1 MSTGQRK
8 TKAVVGVV
16 SAIGA
21 LAAGATI
28 TANADTVQVKSGD
41 TVWALSQKLGV
52 SIQDLEK
59 QNSID
64 SSTDMIF
71 VGQKLQV
78 KSSQSKQTITVKSG
92 DTLWDLAQ
100 AYHVSVAQLQAAN
113 HLSGDMLSVGQQ
125 LTLPTGAA
133 KATSTTSASTTSS
146 TATTQ
151 QSQSTAKANAVQAQI
166 VAEQQA
172 AAAKQQKQQAASV
185 SQSSSSTV
193 STSSSSASTE
203 KHTRAAVA
211 ETTPVS
217 QSAQSSASQSSY
229 SQTSQASS
237 SVASQSSVSQS
248 SSSQVQQ
255 AQSSQQQ
262 SQTSQQSSV
271 SQPASASQT
280 QQTTQ
285 TGSQNATATSQTKR
299 IKTTTQSAVKKQASQ
314 ASQSTT
320 TTTSSSSSSATTNAN
335 LSSGSVTGLALKL
348 ASANIPYVW
357 GGSSLSGM
365 DCSGLV
371 AYVYKNALGVN
382 LPHNTVSQ
390 EAFVTKHSVGTAK
403 PGDILFWGNS
413 GATYHDAI
421 YLGNNQFVAAPE
433 PGDNVKVQQISKYF
447 MPSFAGTLK

>member
-1 MSTGQRK
+1 MKMSTGQRK

-28 TANADTVQVKSGD
+28 TANADTVQVKAGD

-125 LTLPTGAA
+125 LSLPTGAS
-133 KATSTTSASTTSS
+133 KAADTTTSS
-146 TATTQ
+146 TSTSQ

-185 SQSSSSTV
+185 SESSSSTAT
-193 STSSSSASTE
+193 TSSSSTASTE
-203 KHTRAAVA
+203 RHTRAAVA

-217 QSAQSSASQSSY
+217 QASQSSASQSSQ
-229 SQTSQASS
+229 SQPSQSTS

-248 SSSQVQQ
+248 SSSQAQP
-255 AQSSQQQ
+255 AQSSQQ
-262 SQTSQQSSV
+262 SQTSQQTSV
-271 SQPASASQT
+271 SQPASSSQA

-299 IKTTTQSAVKKQASQ
+299 IKTTTQAAVKKQARVR
-314 ASQSTT
+314 QSTTT
-320 TTTSSSSSSATTNAN
+320 TTTSSSSSAKTNTN

-390 EAFVTKHSVGTAK
+390 EAFVSKHSVGTAK

>member
-1 MSTGQRK
+1 MKMSTGQRK

-28 TANADTVQVKSGD
+28 TANADTVQVKAGD

-125 LTLPTGAA
+125 LSLPTGAS
-133 KATSTTSASTTSS
+133 KAADTTTSS
-146 TATTQ
+146 TSTTQ

-185 SQSSSSTV
+185 SESSSSTAT
-193 STSSSSASTE
+193 TSSSSTASTE
-203 KHTRAAVA
+203 RHTRAAVA

-217 QSAQSSASQSSY
+217 QASQSSASQSSQ
-229 SQTSQASS
+229 SQPSQSTS

-248 SSSQVQQ
+248 SSSQAQP
-255 AQSSQQQ
+255 AQSSQQ
-262 SQTSQQSSV
+262 SQTSQQTSV
-271 SQPASASQT
+271 SQPASSSQA

-285 TGSQNATATSQTKR
+285 TGSQNTTATSQTKR
-299 IKTTTQSAVKKQASQ
+299 IKTTTQAAVKKQARVR
-314 ASQSTT
+314 QSTT
-320 TTTSSSSSSATTNAN
+320 TTTASSSSSAKTNTN

-390 EAFVTKHSVGTAK
+390 EAFVSKHSVGTAK

>member
-1 MSTGQRK
+1 MKMSTGQRK

-28 TANADTVQVKSGD
+28 TANADTVQVKAGD

-125 LTLPTGAA
+125 LSLPTGAS
-133 KATSTTSASTTSS
+133 KAADTTTSS
-146 TATTQ
+146 TSTTQ

-185 SQSSSSTV
+185 SESSSSTAT
-193 STSSSSASTE
+193 TSSSSTASTE
-203 KHTRAAVA
+203 RHTHAAVA

-217 QSAQSSASQSSY
+217 QASQSSASQSSQ
-229 SQTSQASS
+229 SQPSQSTS

-248 SSSQVQQ
+248 SSSQAQP
-255 AQSSQQQ
+255 AQSSQQ
-262 SQTSQQSSV
+262 SQTSQQTSV
-271 SQPASASQT
+271 SQPASSSQA

-285 TGSQNATATSQTKR
+285 TGSQNTTATSQTKR
-299 IKTTTQSAVKKQASQ
+299 IKTTTQAAVKKQARVR
-314 ASQSTT
+314 QSTT
-320 TTTSSSSSSATTNAN
+320 TTTASSSSSAKTNTN

-390 EAFVTKHSVGTAK
+390 EAFVSKHSVGTAK

>member
-1 MSTGQRK
+1 MKMSTGQRK

-28 TANADTVQVKSGD
+28 TANADTVQVKAGD

-125 LTLPTGAA
+125 LSLPTGAS
-133 KATSTTSASTTSS
+133 KAADTTTSS
-146 TATTQ
+146 TSTTQ

-185 SQSSSSTV
+185 SESSSSTAT
-193 STSSSSASTE
+193 TSSSSTASTE

-217 QSAQSSASQSSY
+217 QASQSSASQSSQ
-229 SQTSQASS
+229 SQPSQSTS

-248 SSSQVQQ
+248 SSSQAQP
-255 AQSSQQQ
+255 AQSSQQ
-262 SQTSQQSSV
+262 SQTSQQTSV
-271 SQPASASQT
+271 SQPASSSQA

-299 IKTTTQSAVKKQASQ
+299 IKTTTQAAVKKQARVR
-314 ASQSTT
+314 QSTTT
-320 TTTSSSSSSATTNAN
+320 TTTSSSSSAKTNTN

-390 EAFVTKHSVGTAK
+390 EAFVSKHSVGTAK

>member
-1 MSTGQRK
+1 MKMSTGQRK

-28 TANADTVQVKSGD
+28 TANADTVQVKAGD

-78 KSSQSKQTITVKSG
+78 KSSQSKKTITVKSG

-133 KATSTTSASTTSS
+133 KAATDTTTTPAATSTT
-146 TATTQ
+146 Q
-151 QSQSTAKANAVQAQI
+151 QKQSTAKANAVQAQI

-185 SQSSSSTV
+185 SQSSSSTAT
-193 STSSSSASTE
+193 TSSSTSARTE
-203 KHTRAAVA
+203 NHTRAAVA

-217 QSAQSSASQSSY
+217 QSSASQNSQ

-237 SVASQSSVSQS
+237 NVASQSSVSQQS
-248 SSSQVQQ
+248 RSSQVQQ
-255 AQSSQQQ
+255 AQPSQQQ
-262 SQTSQQSSV
+262 SQTSQQTSV
-271 SQPASASQT
+271 SQPASSSQT

-320 TTTSSSSSSATTNAN
+320 TTSSSSSSSAQTNTN

>member
-1 MSTGQRK
+1 LVKMSTGQRK

-28 TANADTVQVKSGD
+28 TANADTVQVKAGD

-125 LTLPTGAA
+125 LSLPTGAS
-133 KATSTTSASTTSS
+133 KAADTTTSS
-146 TATTQ
+146 TSTTQ

-185 SQSSSSTV
+185 SESSSSTAT
-193 STSSSSASTE
+193 TSSSSTASTE

-217 QSAQSSASQSSY
+217 QASQSSASQSSQ
-229 SQTSQASS
+229 SQPSQSTS

-248 SSSQVQQ
+248 SSSQAQP
-255 AQSSQQQ
+255 AQSSQQ
-262 SQTSQQSSV
+262 SQTSQQTSV
-271 SQPASASQT
+271 SQPASSSQA
-280 QQTTQ
+280 QQTTR

-299 IKTTTQSAVKKQASQ
+299 IKTTTQAAVKKQARVR
-314 ASQSTT
+314 QSTTT
-320 TTTSSSSSSATTNAN
+320 TTTSSSSSAKTNTN

-390 EAFVTKHSVGTAK
+390 EAFVSKHSVGTAK

>member
-1 MSTGQRK
+1 M
-8 TKAVVGVV
+8 
-16 SAIGA
+16 
-21 LAAGATI
+21 LHF
-28 TANADTVQVKSGD
+28 NFKSR
-41 TVWALSQKLGV
+41 
-52 SIQDLEK
+52 
-59 QNSID
+59 
-64 SSTDMIF
+64 
-71 VGQKLQV
+71 QV

-133 KATSTTSASTTSS
+133 KATSESTTASTS
-146 TATTQ
+146 TTQ

-172 AAAKQQKQQAASV
+172 AAAKQQKQQAASA
-185 SQSSSSTV
+185 SQSASGTTST
-193 STSSSSASTE
+193 SSSSSASTE

-217 QSAQSSASQSSY
+217 QSSASQSSQ

-248 SSSQVQQ
+248 SSSQVEQ
-255 AQSSQQQ
+255 AQSSQQP
-262 SQTSQQSSV
+262 SQTSQQSRV

-299 IKTTTQSAVKKQASQ
+299 IKTTTRAAVKKQASQ

-320 TTTSSSSSSATTNAN
+320 TSSSSSSAKTNTN

>member
-28 TANADTVQVKSGD
+28 TANADTVQVKAGD

-125 LTLPTGAA
+125 LSLPTGAS
-133 KATSTTSASTTSS
+133 KAADTTTSS
-146 TATTQ
+146 TSTTQ

-185 SQSSSSTV
+185 SESSSSTAT
-193 STSSSSASTE
+193 TSSSSTASTE

-217 QSAQSSASQSSY
+217 QASQSSASQSSQ
-229 SQTSQASS
+229 SQPSQSTS

-248 SSSQVQQ
+248 SSSQAQP
-255 AQSSQQQ
+255 AQSSQQ
-262 SQTSQQSSV
+262 SQTSQQTSV
-271 SQPASASQT
+271 SQPASSSQA

-299 IKTTTQSAVKKQASQ
+299 IKTTTQAAVKKQARVR
-314 ASQSTT
+314 QSTTT
-320 TTTSSSSSSATTNAN
+320 TTTSSSSSAKTNTN

-390 EAFVTKHSVGTAK
+390 EAFVSKHSVGTAK

>member
-28 TANADTVQVKSGD
+28 TANADTVQVKAGD

-78 KSSQSKQTITVKSG
+78 KSSQSKKTITVKSG

-133 KATSTTSASTTSS
+133 KAATDTTTTPAATSTT
-146 TATTQ
+146 Q
-151 QSQSTAKANAVQAQI
+151 QKQSTAKANAVQAQI

-185 SQSSSSTV
+185 SQSSSSTAT
-193 STSSSSASTE
+193 TSSSTSARTE
-203 KHTRAAVA
+203 NHTRAAVA

-217 QSAQSSASQSSY
+217 QSSASQNSQ

-237 SVASQSSVSQS
+237 NVASQSSVSQQS
-248 SSSQVQQ
+248 RSSQVQQ
-255 AQSSQQQ
+255 AQPSQQQ
-262 SQTSQQSSV
+262 SQTSQQTSV
-271 SQPASASQT
+271 SQPASSSQT

-320 TTTSSSSSSATTNAN
+320 TTSSSSSSSAQTNTN